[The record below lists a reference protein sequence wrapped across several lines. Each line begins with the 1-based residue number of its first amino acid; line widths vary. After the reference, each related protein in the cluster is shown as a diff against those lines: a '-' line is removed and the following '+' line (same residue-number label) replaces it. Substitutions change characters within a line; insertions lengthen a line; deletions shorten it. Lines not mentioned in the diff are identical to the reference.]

1 MTKSPALP
9 APPSGLSRIP
19 EGTRDVLP
27 REWAFRAHL
36 TRTLQRTFDRWG
48 YQGVSVPALEL
59 QNAAHPRDAR
69 AFKLID
75 RDGAVLALR
84 SEFTTAIGRLV
95 RTRFPGEPYPLRLQ
109 YDGKL
114 WLRSQDSDMLRL
126 REFTQLGV
134 ELVGISSARADAE
147 LLSLASAALDAV
159 GLTAQ
164 LEVGFPGFVD
174 AVLEDAGVAGEE
186 REALHE
192 AIDRKAMPEVQ
203 ALLRER
209 SLSAGALAT
218 VLALPELYGD
228 ADVLTEARRLPLGTN
243 ARAALDRL
251 DEIASRYGRALLF
264 DLGMSRR
271 YTYYTGFTFRAY
283 AQGATEPIVS
293 GGRYDAG
300 IPGAGFALGLERLTF
315 ALGEPP
321 EEAERVLALDEAS
334 AAWARAQGVNAELA
348 WTDDTAE
355 LLAYARA
362 RGLSRVA
369 RAEAFAPIEALA

>member
-1 MTKSPALP
+1 MTKSPILP
-9 APPSGLSRIP
+9 APPPTLIRVP

-27 REWAFRAHL
+27 REWSFRAHL
-36 TRTLQRTFDRWG
+36 THTLQSTFDRWG

-75 RDGAVLALR
+75 RDGAVLSLR

-95 RTRFPGEPYPLRLQ
+95 RTRFPSEPYPLRLQ
-109 YDGKL
+109 YEGKL

-147 LLSLASAALDAV
+147 LLSLATAALDSV
-159 GLTAQ
+159 GLTAH

-174 AVLEDAGVAGEE
+174 AVLEDADVSGEE

-209 SLSAGALAT
+209 TLSRDALST
-218 VLALPELYGD
+218 VLALPELYGGP
-228 ADVLTEARRLPLGTN
+228 DVLTEARKLPLGPN
-243 ARAALDRL
+243 ASAALDRL
-251 DEIASRYGRALLF
+251 DEIAARYGRALLF

-283 AQGATEPIVS
+283 AEGAKEPIVS

-315 ALGEPP
+315 ALGGPP
-321 EEAERVLALDEAS
+321 AEAERVLALDEAS
-334 AAWARAQGVNAELA
+334 AAWARARGVNAELA
-348 WTDDTAE
+348 WTEDAAE

-362 RGLSRVA
+362 RGISRVV
-369 RAEAFAPIEALA
+369 RDEAFEPVEALS